1 MFLIEIFQF
10 YRSLIMEQK
19 PLKTRQQV
27 LEDFARRGQSI
38 RGWAKANSVDPSVAH
53 GVLSGKLTGRIGE
66 SHKAAVKLGLKH
78 GEIVEG
84 GDNE

>member
-1 MFLIEIFQF
+1 
-10 YRSLIMEQK
+10 MEQK

-38 RGWAKANSVDPSVAH
+38 RGWAKANDVDPSVAH

-66 SHKAAVKLGLKH
+66 SHKAAVLLGLKH
-78 GEIVEG
+78 GEIVAVDNGKECQLVLHG
-84 GDNE
+84 GDNA